1 MPDFQI
7 RISVPLHRSH
17 TYLIIK
23 SRFNCYMESTT
34 KACPF
39 KHVNPGLLYAG
50 WKNVTLNISLDN
62 RFNFEVLDLVNST
75 KYSISF

>member
-1 MPDFQI
+1 
-7 RISVPLHRSH
+7 
-17 TYLIIK
+17 
-23 SRFNCYMESTT
+23 MESTT

-39 KHVNPGLLYAG
+39 KHVNPGLIYAG

-62 RFNFEVLDLVNST
+62 RFNFEVLDPVNST